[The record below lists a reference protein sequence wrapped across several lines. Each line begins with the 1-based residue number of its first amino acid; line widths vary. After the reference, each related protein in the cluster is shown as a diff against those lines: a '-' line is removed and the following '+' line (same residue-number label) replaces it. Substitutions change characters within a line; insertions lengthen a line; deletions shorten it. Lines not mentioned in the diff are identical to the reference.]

1 MHRIGFFLMDH
12 FQVMAL
18 GTQSVFEFAN
28 VVAREKVYEVTNYSL
43 AGGTLRS
50 SQGVS
55 INTVAVADGSEADS
69 WMISG
74 VVDPVAW
81 VTAPAELDF
90 IVRASAQAR
99 RTVGLC
105 TGAFVLGEAGLLDG
119 RRATTHWAFVELL
132 QKRNPRARIE
142 QDRIFIVDG
151 PIWTSAG
158 LTAAMDLALGM
169 VEKDLGPEIATRV
182 ARVLVMDHRRSGG
195 QSQQSELLTLAPKS
209 DRVQSALKYA
219 RKNLA
224 QPIRVE
230 DLARA
235 ANLSPRQFSRIFQSE
250 TGQSPAKAIEQ
261 LRVEA
266 ARNMI
271 ERGRHPLE
279 VIARE
284 TGFRDREHLR
294 EVFVREVGVA
304 PQSLRREARD
314 GQAEALPAHST

>member
-1 MHRIGFFLMDH
+1 MHRIGFFLTER
-12 FQVMAL
+12 FQIMAL

-28 VVAREKVYEVTNYSL
+28 VVAREQVYQVKNYSV
-43 AGGTLRS
+43 AGGEIRS

-55 INTVAVADGSEADS
+55 INTLAAGTGAEADS
-69 WMISG
+69 WLISG
-74 VVDPVAW
+74 VVDPIAGAA
-81 VTAPAELDF
+81 TADEAAF
-90 IVRASAQAR
+90 IRRASTQAR

-105 TGAFVLGEAGLLDG
+105 TGAFFLGQAGLLDG
-119 RRATTHWAFVELL
+119 RRATTHWAYAEALKARHPL
-132 QKRNPRARIE
+132 ARIE
-142 QDRIFIVDG
+142 PDRIFIVDG

-169 VEKDLGPEIATRV
+169 VEKDLGPEIATSV

-195 QSQQSELLTLAPKS
+195 QSQKSELLKLAPKS
-209 DRVQSALKYA
+209 DRIQKALAYA
-219 RKNLA
+219 RKSLA
-224 QPIRVE
+224 LPLRVD
-230 DLARA
+230 DLARE

-250 TGQSPAKAIEQ
+250 TGKSPAKAIEQ

-294 EVFVREVGVA
+294 EVFVRELGVA
-304 PQSLRREARD
+304 PQSLRREARSELE
-314 GQAEALPAHST
+314 EA

>member
-1 MHRIGFFLMDH
+1 MHRIGFFLTDQ

-18 GTQSVFEFAN
+18 GIQTVFEFAN
-28 VVAREKVYEVTNYSL
+28 VTAHEQVYQVTNYSL
-43 AGGTLRS
+43 QGGLVRS
-50 SQGVS
+50 SLG
-55 INTVAVADGSEADS
+55 VAVHTEPVSDGSEADS
-69 WMISG
+69 WMVSG
-74 VVDPVAW
+74 VIDPTHHA
-81 VTAPAELDF
+81 TGAAELAF
-90 IVRASAQAR
+90 IAKASTLAR

-119 RRATTHWAFVELL
+119 RRATTHWAYAKVLGA
-132 QKRNPRARIE
+132 RHPTARI
-142 QDRIFIVDG
+142 DANPIFVIDG

-169 VEKDLGPEIATRV
+169 VERDLGPDVATAV
-182 ARVLVMDHRRSGG
+182 ARVMVMDRRRSAN
-195 QSQQSELLTLAPKS
+195 QAQQSELLKLAPRS
-209 DRVQSALKYA
+209 DRVQKALEYV

-224 QPIRVE
+224 QPMRVD

-235 ANLSPRQFSRIFQSE
+235 ANLSPRQFGRVFHSE

-261 LRVEA
+261 LRLEA
-266 ARNMI
+266 ARNLI

-304 PQSLRREARD
+304 PQSLRREAREAV
-314 GQAEALPAHST
+314 AEHT